1 MRRVVDR
8 REGDTMCEDLS
19 DLDIAS
25 VESNSNAAQND
36 VCEELRIEKD
46 DGENF
51 RWGLPANGPNP
62 ETRIFAGSRFRP
74 RSALLEY

>member
-1 MRRVVDR
+1 VVDR
-8 REGDTMCEDLS
+8 REGDTMREDLS

-51 RWGLPANGPNP
+51 RRGLPANGPNP
-62 ETRIFAGSRFRP
+62 ETRIFAGSFRP